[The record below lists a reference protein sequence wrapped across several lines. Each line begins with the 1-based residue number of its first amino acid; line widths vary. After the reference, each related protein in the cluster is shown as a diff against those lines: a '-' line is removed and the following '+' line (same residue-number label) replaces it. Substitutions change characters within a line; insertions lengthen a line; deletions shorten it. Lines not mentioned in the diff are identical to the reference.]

1 MSGKNKLRTGITY
14 ENPIELYGGLGV
26 CPVCSKPVKKGATCG
41 CPMLEVA
48 QAKKDQEFK
57 WFAKITASDSIAEPS
72 GPDKS
77 MIWEDCPACAYKH
90 LTAAYAG
97 ATIPGIE
104 EPLYA
109 HIADVMAAR
118 SVIANRECEAGYT
131 GNRALAA
138 GCLAFA
144 ETCFGVETEQ
154 IKEFREARLALGKDF
169 EDHIVPPLPAA
180 LIGAHIS
187 EALREL
193 PSLAHRTYID
203 DLFTNGNFDPESLQQ
218 LRDWLRESIKW
229 VWDEYELG
237 EMK

>member
-1 MSGKNKLRTGITY
+1 MSGKKRKKDPILSVGIPY
-14 ENPIELYGGLGV
+14 RNPANVYGGWSL
-26 CPVCSKPVKKGATCG
+26 CPACSKPVTNGDTCD
-41 CPMLEVA
+41 CSPLAIA
-48 QAKKDQEFK
+48 QAAAYSQVPL
-57 WFAKITASDSIAEPS
+57 TPTPPT
-72 GPDKS
+72 PDKT